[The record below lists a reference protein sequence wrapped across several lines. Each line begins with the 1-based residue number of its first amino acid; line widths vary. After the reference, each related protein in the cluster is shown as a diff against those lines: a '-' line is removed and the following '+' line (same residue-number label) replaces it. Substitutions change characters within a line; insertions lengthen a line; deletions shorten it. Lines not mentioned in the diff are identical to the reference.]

1 VLAEEADVQAA
12 LRRRWG
18 PAVFAADGS
27 VDRAA
32 VARRVFA
39 PGSHG
44 DDDRRFLEGLLHP
57 RIRQRLEAA
66 HKVLLARGGPAIVL
80 DAAVMLEAGWNAL
93 CDVVVFVDAP
103 RQIRQQRARQRGW
116 SDEQFA
122 AREAAQWPIE
132 EKRRRADVVLINGG
146 SNDELRLEVRAFW
159 DDYVVK

>member
-1 VLAEEADVQAA
+1 
-12 LRRRWG
+12 
-18 PAVFAADGS
+18 VFAADGS
-27 VDRAA
+27 VDRAT

-39 PGSHG
+39 PGSQG

-146 SNDELRLEVRAFW
+146 SNDELRLEVRSFW